1 MEMQTFMT
9 EVTPAIAKEWL
20 SKNVANRKLKTNKVD
35 QFARDMASGNWQPT
49 HQGIAFYEDGTLAD
63 GQHRLKAIVQ
73 ADKPVLMLVTMNLSK
88 SALMAVDMG
97 TPREAHDIA
106 KLGGYPDWIN
116 PSTIAIVRALLGKLH
131 NVKATASFAEIVNY
145 CNKYS
150 NSIIFA
156 HAVTSSRKRGLTAAV
171 IGACYVCAVEAGLPK
186 EKIKRFAEIM
196 YTGEIHK
203 LEENSAIRLREFLL
217 LNNNCWAG
225 IEKFETAKKIQ
236 RCLYSFCNGTPME
249 RLASQAS
256 LKFPIPE

>member
-1 MEMQTFMT
+1 MQTFMT

-106 KLGGYPDWIN
+106 KIGGYPDWIN
-116 PSTIAIVRALLGKLH
+116 PATIAIVRALIGKLH
-131 NVKATASFAEIVNY
+131 NTKVTASFSEIVSY
-145 CNKYS
+145 CNKYTD
-150 NSIIFA
+150 SICFA
-156 HAVTSSRKRGLTAAV
+156 HLITSSRKRGLTGAV
-171 IGACYVCAVEAGLPK
+171 ISASYVCAIEAGLSK

-196 YTGEIHK
+196 YTGEIQKH
-203 LEENSAIRLREFLL
+203 EENSAIRLREFLL
-217 LNNNCWAG
+217 LNANCWSG
-225 IEKFETAKKIQ
+225 VEKFETAKKIH
-236 RCLYSFCNGTPME
+236 RCLHSFCNGTPME